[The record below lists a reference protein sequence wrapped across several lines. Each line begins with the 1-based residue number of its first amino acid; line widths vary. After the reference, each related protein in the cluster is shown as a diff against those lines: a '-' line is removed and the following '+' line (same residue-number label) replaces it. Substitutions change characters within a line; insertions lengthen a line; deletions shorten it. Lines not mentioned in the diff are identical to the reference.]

1 MGRGRSVP
9 SGIEIRGKSLRLT
22 FTYRGVRCRE
32 TVKLPPTPA
41 NIRHAERWRA
51 TIQHEIA
58 LGTFNYSKHFPESAM
73 VLQFRPGAATPISRA
88 LESWLMAMQK
98 TTAYSTWQDYSY
110 TVRRHLVPKFGG
122 LRLTELTT
130 AMVKEWI
137 GGLSCGPKRVNNMLI
152 PLRGV
157 FADAYGD
164 NLVERDPMARVR
176 NLRRDRAPE
185 PDPLSPTEIAAVLNN
200 CDGQIRNFWQFAF
213 STGLR
218 TGEQIALQWGDV
230 DWLHSTVR
238 VRRAIVRGQER
249 GGTKTE
255 SGVRDVKLLP
265 MALAALQAQKQHT
278 FMAGEWIF
286 HNPRHGAH
294 WTGPKALSKGPWAVV
309 LRKAKVRYRN
319 LYQTRHSY
327 ASMLLTAGEDPMW
340 VAQQMG
346 HKDWGMLRKIY
357 GRWIPSMRPDA
368 GQKASKLI
376 DDIMSSG
383 APAGQSETTVDGLG
397 QPGKSSCIEKQ
408 PILRLKWRSGRD
420 SNQ

>member
-1 MGRGRSVP
+1 MGRRSGVHA
-9 SGIEIRGKSLRLT
+9 GIEVRRRSLRMT

-41 NIRHAERWRA
+41 NIKHVDRWRA
-51 TIQHEIA
+51 TILHEIA
-58 LGTFNYSKHFPESAM
+58 FGTFDYSKHFPESGQ
-73 VLQFRPGAATPISRA
+73 VGKFRPGAATLVSQA

-98 TTAYSTWQDYSY
+98 TTAYSTWQDYAN
-110 TVRRHLVPKFGG
+110 TVRRHLIPKFGR

-130 AMVKEWI
+130 ATVKEWI
-137 GGLSCGPKRVNNMLI
+137 GGLGCGPKRVNNLLI

-164 NLVERDPMARVR
+164 GLIERDPMARVR
-176 NLRRDRAPE
+176 NLRRNKAPE
-185 PDPLSPTEIAAVLNN
+185 PDPFSPAEIVEILKN
-200 CDGQIRNFWQFAF
+200 CEGQVRNFWQFAF
-213 STGLR
+213 ATGLR
-218 TGEQIALQWGDV
+218 TSEQIALRWGDV
-230 DWLHSTVR
+230 DLLNGVVR
-238 VRRAIVRGQER
+238 VRTTIVRGKEKD
-249 GGTKTE
+249 GAKTE

-265 MALAALQAQKQHT
+265 MAMAALQDQRQYT
-278 FMAGEWIF
+278 FLENNRIF
-286 HNPRHGAH
+286 HNPRHGAG

-346 HKDWGMLRKIY
+346 HADWGMIRKIY

-368 GQKASKLI
+368 GEKAAKLI
-376 DDIMSSG
+376 GDIMNPG
-383 APAGQSETTVDGLG
+383 APVGQSWTAGDDLG
-397 QPGKSSCIEKQ
+397 QFGPSRCIKKQ
-408 PILRLKWRSGRD
+408 PILLKKWRSGRD
-420 SNQ
+420 SNT